1 MKFFQTKI
9 RLVICAALLT
19 ATAALRAADE
29 SPAQPTV
36 PPGPEKSYTGIVV
49 SVDPN
54 ERTLQVRWWAMFDKS
69 FNLGNDCVVSQL
81 ENSRASVGDLRAGE
95 KVTVGYVKVQG
106 VLIANRVEQ
115 DAMRCAGTIK
125 ALDTAKGTLTLAQT
139 GFDKQLQI
147 ADNCKIG
154 LRNGKT
160 GSFADL
166 RVGNYVTV
174 TYELPVKSPVAR
186 QIDQTSIA
194 FTGTLTAIDLP
205 EKTVKA
211 RTAFGTKKFS
221 VGNDCAIV
229 INGKTDGRLADLRLD
244 EEVDINYDE
253 INGVRVASRIAPV
266 SATTPTNS
274 VAGAPA
280 VSGS

>member
-1 MKFFQTKI
+1 
-9 RLVICAALLT
+9 
-19 ATAALRAADE
+19 
-29 SPAQPTV
+29 
-36 PPGPEKSYTGIVV
+36 
-49 SVDPN
+49 
-54 ERTLQVRWWAMFDKS
+54 MFDKS
-69 FNLGNDCVVSQL
+69 FNLGDDCVVSQL

-125 ALDTAKGTLTLAQT
+125 ALDPAKGTLTLAQT

-174 TYELPVKSPVAR
+174 IYELPVKSPVAR